1 MKEVSSFLSGCF
13 EEADLARPVSFNR
26 CALAYWDGF
35 ACFTTALK
43 RLSSSSLKN

>member
-13 EEADLARPVSFNR
+13 EEADLARPVNFNR

-43 RLSSSSLKN
+43 RFSSSSLKN